1 MKTPRSLSSRSFRNG
16 NVYLADQFEY
26 ALAHRYCHGD
36 LAIHVH
42 RAQYLHQVRGE
53 WRSTQNYRHLVND
66 QTISLLK
73 PKPACHLQQTQAIQ
87 WLYKF
92 LALKLNF

>member
-1 MKTPRSLSSRSFRNG
+1 M
-16 NVYLADQFEY
+16 
-26 ALAHRYCHGD
+26 
-36 LAIHVH
+36 
-42 RAQYLHQVRGE
+42 
-53 WRSTQNYRHLVND
+53 ND